1 MASILKV
8 DTLTGVTTAGSVAV
22 TGEGN
27 STTTNLQQGLVKF
40 WYQVNQATPAITDSL
55 NATSLTDGG
64 TGNGTVSITNVFAND
79 DHATT
84 AAGKTQG
91 GYYQT
96 VTIQNHTASTV
107 NHVSTNV
114 SNNVANDSEKIM
126 IHSNGDLA

>member
-8 DTLTGVTTAGSVAV
+8 DNMQGITAAKTVTVTVGASV
-22 TGEGN
+22 TQSLE
-27 STTTNLQQGLVKF
+27 QGLVKF

-55 NATSLTDGG
+55 NATSLTDNA

-84 AAGKTQG
+84 AAAKTQG

-96 VTIQNHTASTV
+96 VTIQNHAADSV
-107 NHVSTNV
+107 NHISTNV
-114 SNNVANDSEKIM
+114 SNNSTNDSEKIM
-126 IHSNGDLA
+126 IHSNGELS